1 MNEVILSGRLTKDPE
16 IRYTKDG
23 TAAGNFTLAVDRR
36 FKREGSPEADFP
48 RCTVWGKTAELAE
61 KYLKK
66 GTKIMVAGRIQTGS
80 YEKDGRKVYTTDII
94 VSSQEF
100 ADSKPEGQS
109 AQPES
114 TQPETA
120 SDEFMDIPDNLAEDL
135 PFN

>member
-1 MNEVILSGRLTKDPE
+1 MNNVILSGRLTADPE
-16 IRYTKDG
+16 IRYTQDG
-23 TAAGNFTLAVDRR
+23 KAVATYTLAVDRPAAR
-36 FKREGSPEADFP
+36 QEQKADFI
-48 RCTVWGKTAELAE
+48 RCTAWEKKAEFAE
-61 KYLKK
+61 KYMRK
-66 GTKIMVAGRIQTGS
+66 GRKFIVEGRIQTGS

-114 TQPETA
+114 TQPEMA
-120 SDEFMDIPDNLAEDL
+120 SDEFMDVPENLAEDL

>member
-23 TAAGNFTLAVDRR
+23 TAVGNFTLAVDRR

-66 GTKIMVAGRIQTGS
+66 GTKIMVTGRIQTGS
-80 YEKDGRKVYTTDII
+80 YEKDGRKVYTTDVII
-94 VSSQEF
+94 DHFEF
-100 ADSKPEGQS
+100 CEKKADTE
-109 AQPES
+109 A
-114 TQPETA
+114 TA
-120 SDEFMDIPDNLAEDL
+120 PDIPDDHFVDVPEGIQEEL
-135 PFN
+135 PFA

>member
-1 MNEVILSGRLTKDPE
+1 MNNVILSGRLTADPE
-16 IRYTKDG
+16 IRYTQAG
-23 TAAGNFTLAVDRR
+23 TPVANYILAVDRYS
-36 FKREGSPEADFP
+36 KDEKKADFI
-48 RCTVWGKTAELAE
+48 RCVAWGKRAEFAE
-61 KYLKK
+61 KYMQK
-66 GTKIMVAGRIQTGS
+66 GRKFIISGAIQTDS

-114 TQPETA
+114 TQHETA
-120 SDEFMDIPDNLAEDL
+120 SDEFMDVPENLAEEL